1 MNTAYGIR
9 IYEPNTYYICWK
21 QNYYYFLI
29 NQYRIFTL
37 DGVMNYEAVANANYT
52 DQITLIRDQ
61 TLYIQ
66 TESSIK
72 NLPSERIQVQT
83 EGRLLKM

>member
-9 IYEPNTYYICWK
+9 IYEPNLYYICWK
-21 QNYYYFLI
+21 QNYYL

-37 DGVMNYEAVANANYT
+37 DSVMNYEAVANANYT
-52 DQITLIRDQ
+52 DQITLTRDQ

-83 EGRLLKM
+83 EGWLLKT